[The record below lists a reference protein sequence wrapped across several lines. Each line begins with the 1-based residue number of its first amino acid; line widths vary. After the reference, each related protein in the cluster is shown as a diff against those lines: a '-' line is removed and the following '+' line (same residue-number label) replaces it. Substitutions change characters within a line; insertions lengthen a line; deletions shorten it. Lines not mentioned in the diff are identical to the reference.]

1 MCKFFSE
8 REFGT
13 IWRLNMLVC
22 TIKHDFQKRAQGVRI
37 VGDVREKGGED
48 HDLGY
53 EMNLA

>member
-1 MCKFFSE
+1 MISK
-8 REFGT
+8 
-13 IWRLNMLVC
+13 
-22 TIKHDFQKRAQGVRI
+22 KRAHGVRI